1 MSEQDSREAGTV
13 LIIDDNRAVLMAFRG
28 ILERVGYRVLMAED
42 GGEGTEIFQD
52 QHDEIDVVIM
62 DWRMP
67 GLDGHH
73 WVKPML
79 AIVPEVEIIFCT
91 AYELDEFALRELGSN
106 VRTILRKP
114 VNPEQLVDAVEEAL
128 GND

>member
-1 MSEQDSREAGTV
+1 MPEHENCEAGTV
-13 LIIDDNRAVLMAFRG
+13 LIIDDDRAVMMAFRG
-28 ILERVGYRVLMAED
+28 ILERVGYRVLTADD

-52 QHDEIDVVIM
+52 QHDEIDLVIM

-73 WVKPML
+73 WIKPML
-79 AIVPEVEIIFCT
+79 QIDPRANIIFCT

-106 VRTILRKP
+106 VITMLKKP
-114 VNPEQLVDAVEEAL
+114 VSPEKLVDVVGKAL
-128 GND
+128 ASD